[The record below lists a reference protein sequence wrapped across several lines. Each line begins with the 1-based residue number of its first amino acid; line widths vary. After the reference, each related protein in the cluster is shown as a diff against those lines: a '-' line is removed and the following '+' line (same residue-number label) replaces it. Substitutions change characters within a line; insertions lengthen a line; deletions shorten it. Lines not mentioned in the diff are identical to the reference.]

1 MDLGE
6 ESVRPKAGHQG
17 ARGQHR
23 APRPPLPIQCPLSE
37 NGYEAQAPP
46 APDQKHGPANWPIR
60 KWGFGGKE
68 ASGGGEGQDAQQPGL
83 SAQGPLPIS
92 LGGAAAVWRPAVPSV
107 HLGCANLCPR
117 PAAGSWFLGVPGDG
131 GGDTP
136 SWCGPVCP
144 LGHPLRSPSI
154 SPQVSCSYVG
164 CGESFADHS
173 TLHAQVSVVAGSMG
187 PKVRQ
192 PRVQTPAPAA
202 PWLHPP
208 LWASEIVCVKWE
220 QSQQRRKREGSRGPW
235 HAWPRWGEKNLRLLE
250 ILRFSR
256 AHIVEAAC
264 GPGRPVSS
272 PAFAFCPLG
281 KKSQPDGEPDH
292 VQGVVLCLREGSVPG
307 TAAGSP
313 PAWPCT
319 QVLRAGEGAQGP
331 ASGEPRARAGLWVPD
346 SICSRS
352 EFPGGAEELRSA
364 NAR

>member
-1 MDLGE
+1 MPSSQASQPRVHRPSHSEAGRLCGGQLCPACTLG
-6 ESVRPKAGHQG
+6 VQT
-17 ARGQHR
+17 
-23 APRPPLPIQCPLSE
+23 C
-37 NGYEAQAPP
+37 
-46 APDQKHGPANWPIR
+46 
-60 KWGFGGKE
+60 
-68 ASGGGEGQDAQQPGL
+68 
-83 SAQGPLPIS
+83 
-92 LGGAAAVWRPAVPSV
+92 VPSRR
-107 HLGCANLCPR
+107 LGL
-117 PAAGSWFLGVPGDG
+117 GSWGCRGMVAG
-131 GGDTP
+131 TP
-136 SWCGPVCP
+136 SWYGPVCP
-144 LGHPLRSPSI
+144 LDYPLHSPSF

-187 PKVRQ
+187 PRVRQ

-235 HAWPRWGEKNLRLLE
+235 HAWPRWGEKNLRFLE

-256 AHIVEAAC
+256 AHIAEAAC
-264 GPGRPVSS
+264 GLGRPVSS
-272 PAFAFCPLG
+272 PAFSSCPLG

-292 VQGVVLCLREGSVPG
+292 VQGVVLRLREGSVPG
-307 TAAGSP
+307 AAAGGP
-313 PAWPCT
+313 PAWPCA
-319 QVLRAGEGAQGP
+319 QVLRAGEGPQGP

-364 NAR
+364 NAH